1 MQILYFSMNPTEC
14 YEHILAQCIL
24 GQHPFLHT
32 LKQIGLEV
40 LKPIFSA
47 MPFFIVYLQFL

>member
-14 YEHILAQCIL
+14 YEHILAQCVL